1 MVSPLQHLNPTYV
14 RILTSDRDPKD
25 AARNFRDRM
34 DYYMW
39 LAKIAER
46 GKISSIFFADV
57 YAGHAVY
64 DNSMEAQYA
73 GGSQTGALDP
83 VVMIGPMAAVT
94 KSVGFVVTGSS
105 TYISES
111 TILSLAVH
119 LIKHE
124 SKLAD

>member
-1 MVSPLQHLNPTYV
+1 
-14 RILTSDRDPKD
+14 
-25 AARNFRDRM
+25 M

-39 LAKIAER
+39 LVNTAEK

-73 GGSQTGALDP
+73 GGSQNGALDP

-94 KSVGFVVTGSS
+94 KSVGCVVTGSS
-105 TYISES
+105 T
-111 TILSLAVH
+111 
-119 LIKHE
+119 
-124 SKLAD
+124 